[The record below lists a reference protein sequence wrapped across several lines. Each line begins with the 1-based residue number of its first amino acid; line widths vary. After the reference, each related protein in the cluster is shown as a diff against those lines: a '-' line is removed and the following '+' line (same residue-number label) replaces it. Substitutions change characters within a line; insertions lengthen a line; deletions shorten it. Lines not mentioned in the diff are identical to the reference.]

1 MGRPLKNKF
10 FDPTGNEST
19 GGEGVAL
26 TSGNVSFASI
36 TRGDGYFSAN
46 VGATVSAPQLTGGTT
61 ATVGTVYL
69 FGNGAIKSVG
79 LSNAG
84 SGYTSAPTLTFTG
97 ANSNVATAT
106 VSINSAAT
114 TQNAILI
121 YAWVAGGASSVVGD
135 IVKQTGA
142 KSFRVATAQ
151 GTSKCTLTT
160 GSVAEGQC
168 QITATKADASTFKVA
183 KINGHTVTDASGNK
197 FLWSVTAASSATTPE
212 TVNIGTN

>member
-26 TSGNVSFASI
+26 TSGNVSFATV
-36 TRGDGYFSAN
+36 TRGGGYYAAN
-46 VGATVSAPQLTGGTT
+46 VGATISSPQLTGGTA
-61 ATVGTVYL
+61 ATVGSVYL
-69 FGNGAIKSVG
+69 FANGAIKTVS

-84 SGYTSAPTLTFTG
+84 YGYTSAPTLTFTG
-97 ANSNVATAT
+97 ANSSTATAT
-106 VSINSAAT
+106 VSLNSSAT

-121 YAWVAGGASSVVGD
+121 YAWVTGGASSVVGD
-135 IVKQTGA
+135 IIKQTGA

-151 GTSKCTLTT
+151 GTSKCVLTT

-197 FLWSVTAASSATTPE
+197 FLWSVVAADSGTSPQ
-212 TVNIGTN
+212 TVFIGTN